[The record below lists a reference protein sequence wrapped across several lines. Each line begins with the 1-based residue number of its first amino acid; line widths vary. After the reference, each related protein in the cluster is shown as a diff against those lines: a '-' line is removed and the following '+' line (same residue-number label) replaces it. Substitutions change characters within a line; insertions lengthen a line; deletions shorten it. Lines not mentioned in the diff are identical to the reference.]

1 MMKKTSGI
9 AAALAAVV
17 FWGVSFIS
25 IKIVL
30 EVIDPILLGFFRYI
44 LAVAFV
50 LIFVWA
56 KRISLRVPRRDLFVF
71 FLAGVIGIFL
81 YTSLE
86 NTALQYISPQS
97 GAIMSALVPLAIL
110 IANSLVFKERFEW
123 RYLIYVALS
132 IVGVWLVVSPDAAS
146 GDGDNAVFGLI
157 LMVLSIVSWTIYAL
171 LTKRVVERYDSTKV
185 TALQSIMALLAFTP
199 ALLFRPFPDFSAF
212 TPTHWFHLLFL
223 GVFCSGVTYLLFVH
237 SIHQLG
243 LTAPNVLLNFIPL
256 VTVLTGALWFGET
269 ITWIQVLGGIV
280 VVFTMTIITIDRTK
294 SLKAAS
300 VPE

>member
-1 MMKKTSGI
+1 MKKTSGI
-9 AAALAAVV
+9 LSVLASVV

-30 EVIDPILLGFFRYI
+30 EVVDPILLGFFRYI

-56 KRISLRVPRRDLFVF
+56 KRISLKVPFRDLIVF

-86 NTALQYISPQS
+86 NTALQFISPQS
-97 GAIMSALVPLAIL
+97 AAIMSALVPLAIL
-110 IANSLVFKERFEW
+110 IANTLVFKERFEL

-132 IVGVWLVVSPDAAS
+132 IFGVWLVVSPDAT
-146 GDGDNAVFGLI
+146 GDTGENAVLGLV
-157 LMVLSIVSWTIYAL
+157 LMVFSIVSWTIYAL
-171 LTKRVVERYDSTKV
+171 LTKRVVERYESTKV

-199 ALLFRPFPDFSAF
+199 ALLFRPFPDFTIF

-223 GVFCSGVTYLLFVH
+223 GIFCSGVTYLLFVH
-237 SIHQLG
+237 SIRQLG
-243 LTAPNVLLNFIPL
+243 LTAPNVMLNFIPL
-256 VTVLTGALWFGET
+256 VTVLTGAIWFGEA
-269 ITWIQVLGGIV
+269 ITWIQVLGGV
-280 VVFTMTIITIDRTK
+280 VVVLTMTMITIDRTK
-294 SLKAAS
+294 SLNAAKQ
-300 VPE
+300 PE